1 MTELAPLFLL
11 WLPFMLFL
19 VDLPGTNMLLFPL
32 EELPL
37 LREDAFAFSDG
48 DWAKRDLREL
58 L

>member
-1 MTELAPLFLL
+1 
-11 WLPFMLFL
+11 MLFL